1 MADFG
6 NRASR
11 LFADTAPRTQYALI
25 ALGFVLGLSAILSV
39 GDRVAV
45 MRGEHDVLAKRLA
58 QYGDGI
64 DVERWQSRVS
74 QSDAILTD
82 WQSHYW
88 KGPTAGII
96 AAQIRSTL
104 TEIGQRAL
112 LERITIE
119 VDPVIIDLEARK
131 ALRFQI
137 IGRSS
142 DAVDVIKTL
151 SGMAGAKPALPV
163 SELALTVRQDD
174 SGAFTASG
182 LAFIDV
188 ETAAA
193 PAGSETGQPGG
204 RAND

>member
-1 MADFG
+1 MANFSTG
-6 NRASR
+6 LSR
-11 LFADTAPRTQYALI
+11 LLADIAPRTQYALI
-25 ALGFVLGLSAILSV
+25 ALGFVLGLSAVLSV
-39 GDRVAV
+39 GDRVSV

-64 DVERWQSRVS
+64 DIDRWESRVR
-74 QSDAILTD
+74 QTDTILTD

-104 TEIGQRAL
+104 SEIGRRAL

-119 VDPVIIDLEARK
+119 VDPVIIDLENGE
-131 ALRFQI
+131 ALRFQV

-142 DAVDVIKTL
+142 DAVDVIKAL
-151 SGMAGAKPALPV
+151 GSMASAKPALPV
-163 SELALTVRQDD
+163 TDLSLTVRQDD

-182 LAFIDV
+182 LAFITV
-188 ETAAA
+188 EA
-193 PAGSETGQPGG
+193 PAPTDNNEGSP
-204 RAND
+204 

>member
-1 MADFG
+1 MANFSTG
-6 NRASR
+6 LSR
-11 LFADTAPRTQYALI
+11 LLADIAPRTQFALI
-25 ALGFVLGLSAILSV
+25 ALGFVLGLSAVLSV
-39 GDRVAV
+39 GDRVSV

-64 DVERWQSRVS
+64 DIDRWESRVR
-74 QSDAILTD
+74 QTDAILTD

-104 TEIGQRAL
+104 SEIGRRAL

-119 VDPVIIDLEARK
+119 VDPVIIDLENGE
-131 ALRFQI
+131 ALRFQV

-142 DAVDVIKTL
+142 DAVDVIKAL
-151 SGMAGAKPALPV
+151 GSMASAKPALPV
-163 SELALTVRQDD
+163 TDLSLTVRQDD

-182 LAFIDV
+182 LAFITV
-188 ETAAA
+188 EA
-193 PAGSETGQPGG
+193 PAPTDNNEGSP
-204 RAND
+204 